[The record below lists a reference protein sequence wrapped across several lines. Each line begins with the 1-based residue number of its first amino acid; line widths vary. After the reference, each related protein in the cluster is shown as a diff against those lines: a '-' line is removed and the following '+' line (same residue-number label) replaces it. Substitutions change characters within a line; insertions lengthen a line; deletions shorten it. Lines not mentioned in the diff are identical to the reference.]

1 MVSSHS
7 FVIDPTLTSA
17 SQGVLWP
24 QDPLRRLIRMG
35 TNPLKCS
42 VPDEMWG
49 FRSFCGCEEPR
60 REGVRELRVS
70 SVQHKELRGG
80 GS

>member
-1 MVSSHS
+1 MCFKAAEGPEVCYSHNLSQMGMMVMVSSHS

-49 FRSFCGCEEPR
+49 FRSF
-60 REGVRELRVS
+60 
-70 SVQHKELRGG
+70 
-80 GS
+80 

>member
-49 FRSFCGCEEPR
+49 RPFITLV
-60 REGVRELRVS
+60 GVPIL
-70 SVQHKELRGG
+70 LRGNHQFVFC
-80 GS
+80 